1 MMYAESLH
9 TWIIAPYHRD
19 RIAFWEESRG
29 HTDAAFVIDCHRNHR
44 GPYTGVGELLRQLL
58 PDVYSRYP
66 DHANA
71 HAVEILS
78 IAPEL
83 KSLLS
88 VSTETLT
95 SLAVPEERT
104 RFYSRLRTLR
114 LAHGLIDF
122 LKGCITLGVYD
133 HFAIFFENVHA
144 TDVLDQEFI
153 SVLLRRTDPQHITVT
168 VGTIDDTLPEPFAS
182 ALSSHA
188 HCVQLEPP
196 TKEERQQQLQSWPI
210 PTDWKEWLTDKSE
223 GWQGEWEPL
232 DALKPELARVHPE
245 GSTFE
250 EGIQRLVEQLTP
262 EMQRTLAQAY
272 ITSNCTDDSLPEL
285 IAYRLLDPPTRQA
298 MHDARADELEKLD
311 QWSLKLGAIPYHCE
325 HGCDPAH
332 RGAKAL
338 QVALDYCINMGYY
351 EATVDLGYRGRK
363 VIDWEKQREYYW
375 TFTTKNTTS
384 LAALGR
390 PEEAE
395 ELYNEARS
403 ITANASI
410 HMQAAYATAMLYT
423 RHHTTDRRNHM
434 LAKGWINESI
444 AIAQLLP
451 DLKQRAF
458 NTVFNQNGLALIE
471 MHMGHPEKS
480 LQLVTEG
487 LERLNRELEPGEHML
502 HRSVLLYNRAQVY
515 AGMGKI
521 EEALTDYTAVIEQ
534 DPHYSEYYF
543 DRGNLYRRLK
553 RNEEAL
559 ADYENAIR
567 YSPPYP
573 EAYYNRAGVL
583 SALGRDEEAL
593 ADYNYVLELDPDYV
607 DALINRSSMLYERG
621 ELEAARRDAEHGL
634 TLSPD
639 NAQFL
644 STLGL
649 IAMAEERQEEA
660 QQAFTAALEHDPSL
674 VAAWTNRAVLFFEQG
689 NVEAAIAD
697 LTHALALEPNATVLY
712 NRGLAYQAR
721 EQWEQA
727 IHDYNQ
733 ALALDKT
740 DMQDI
745 LYQRG
750 LCHFQLG
757 NTAQA
762 HLDFK
767 EHLEMGDSAYR
778 EEIARLDPA
787 FLTNEALL

>member
-1 MMYAESLH
+1 G
-9 TWIIAPYHRD
+9 D
-19 RIAFWEESRG
+19 RIAFWEASQG
-29 HTDAAFVIDCHRNHR
+29 QTDAAFVVDCHRNHR
-44 GPYTGVGELLRQLL
+44 GPYTGVGELLRQLV
-58 PDVYSRYP
+58 PAVYSRCP
-66 DHANA
+66 DHADA

-122 LKGCITLGVYD
+122 LKGCIALGVY
-133 HFAIFFENVHA
+133 HHIAICFEHVHA
-144 TDVLDQEFI
+144 ADILDQELI
-153 SVLLRRTDPQHITVT
+153 SVLLRRADPQQITVT
-168 VGTIDDTLPEPFAS
+168 VGTTDDTLPPTIAS
-182 ALSSHA
+182 ALSIYA
-188 HCVQLEPP
+188 HCVRLEPP
-196 TKEERQQQLQSWPI
+196 TKEERQQQLQSWSI
-210 PTDWKEWLTDKSE
+210 PADWKEWLIQHSA
-223 GWQGEWEPL
+223 GWHGEWEPL
-232 DALKPELARVHPE
+232 KALTSEPGQQHPE
-245 GSTFE
+245 GSSFE
-250 EGIQRLVEQLTP
+250 EGMQRLVEQLSP
-262 EMQRTLAQAY
+262 ETCRALAQAY
-272 ITSNCTDDSLPEL
+272 IASNCTSDALPEL
-285 IAYRLLDPPTRQA
+285 IAYRLLDTPTRQA
-298 MHDARADELEKLD
+298 MHDRQADELEKLE

-325 HGCDPAH
+325 HGCDPAQ

-363 VIDWEKQREYYW
+363 VIDWEKQLGYYW
-375 TFTTKNTTS
+375 IFTTKNTTS

-395 ELYNEARS
+395 GLYNEARATTTS
-403 ITANASI
+403 ASI
-410 HMQAAYATAMLYT
+410 HMQAAYATSMLYT
-423 RHHTTDRRNHM
+423 RHHPEDYRNHT
-434 LAKGWINESI
+434 LAKAWINQAI
-444 AIAQLLP
+444 AIAEHLFDP
-451 DLKQRAF
+451 KERAF

-471 MHMGHPEKS
+471 VHLKHPEKA
-480 LQLVTEG
+480 LQLVTDG
-487 LERLNRELEPGEHML
+487 LERLNHELEPGEHML

-543 DRGNLYRRLK
+543 DRGNLYRRIK

-583 SALGRDEEAL
+583 STLGRDEEAL
-593 ADYNYVLELDPDYV
+593 ADYNYVLELDPDYI
-607 DALINRSSMLYERG
+607 DALINRASMLHERG
-621 ELEAARRDAEHGL
+621 ELEAARRDVEHGL
-634 TLSPD
+634 TLSPG

-649 IAMAEERQEEA
+649 IAMTEERPKDALE
-660 QQAFTAALEHDPSL
+660 AFTTALEHEPAL

-689 NVEAAIAD
+689 DVEAAIAD
-697 LTHALALEPNATVLY
+697 LTHALELDRNATVLY
-712 NRGLAYQAR
+712 NRGLAYQAK
-721 EQWEQA
+721 EQWQQA
-727 IHDYNQ
+727 IADYEQ

-750 LCHFQLG
+750 ICHFQLG
-757 NTAQA
+757 NKAQA

-767 EHLEMGDSAYR
+767 AHLEMGDSAYR
-778 EEIARLDPA
+778 EEISHFDPS
-787 FLTNEALL
+787 FSTNEALL